1 MLIRDQLVR
10 FRTNSDGNFA
20 IIFALSMLPFV
31 MVGGMGIDYGI
42 NVAVRQKAQNA
53 VDATVL
59 TLAKLSTTVSDQD
72 LQSKADTQVR
82 ALLSDGRLRDGI
94 VTAKRD
100 GDTIRVEIVGN
111 TRTPIT
117 SIAGF
122 RQLPIDV
129 TAVAR
134 RGSGNLEVALVLD
147 NTGSMKGTK
156 LANLKSAAT
165 SLAESMFKE
174 VDPAKPNSLKMAVVP
189 FSMTVNVGAGYANAA
204 FMDVDAKSSIHKEI
218 FAVKDATANRF
229 SLFGKMK
236 VAWAGCVETRPTPY
250 DVQEQPPTSATP
262 DTLYVPFFAPD
273 ESDNDGSAVNDYM
286 SDYPSTVPS
295 RSQSSND
302 RTRQGQVAKYG
313 SNKVLPAASSTQSGT
328 GYHYGPNSGCELQP
342 LTRLTT
348 TKATVTDAITAMTVL
363 GDTNIATGLMWGWH
377 VLSPNAPFS
386 DGAPYTDEK
395 TRKYVVLMTDGQ
407 NQSAPSSSDNQSYY
421 SGIGFIWNNRIGTT
435 SSDNATRT
443 KYMDARTA
451 QLCTNMKSAGIQI
464 FTVRVEVTDGTSD
477 MLRNCATSPDM
488 FYDVK
493 NSSALNDVFASI
505 GSQINELRIA
515 K

>member
-1 MLIRDQLVR
+1 MLFRDGLVR
-10 FRTNSDGNFA
+10 FCTNRDGNFA
-20 IIFALSMLPFV
+20 TIFALSVVPVV
-31 MVGGMGIDYGI
+31 MVGGMGIDYGTNI
-42 NVAVRQKAQNA
+42 AVRQKAQNA

-59 TLAKLSTTVSDQD
+59 TLAKLSTTTSDQD
-72 LQSKADTQVR
+72 LQAKAETQVK
-82 ALLSDGRLRDGI
+82 ALLSDRRLRNPV

-100 GDTIRVEIVGN
+100 GDTIWVGILGN
-111 TRTPIT
+111 TPTSLT

-122 RQLPIDV
+122 SQMPVDV
-129 TAVAR
+129 SAVVR

-147 NTGSMKGTK
+147 NTGSMKGAK

-165 SLAESMFKE
+165 SLVESMFRE
-174 VDPAKPNSLKMAVVP
+174 ADPAKPNALKMAVVP
-189 FSMTVNVGAGYANAA
+189 FSMTVNVGSSYGNAG

-250 DVQEQPPTSATP
+250 DVQESPPTAAIP
-262 DTLYVPFFAPD
+262 DTLYIPYFAPD
-273 ESDNDGSAVNDYM
+273 ESDNDNSAINDYM
-286 SDYPSTVPS
+286 SDYPIGT
-295 RSQSSND
+295 RNQSSNN
-302 RTRQGQVAKYG
+302 RTRQGQTAKYG
-313 SNKVLPAASSTQSGT
+313 SNRITTSSYDTQSGT
-328 GYHYGPNSGCELQP
+328 GYRYGPNAGCEIQP

-348 TKATVTDAITAMTVL
+348 TKATITDAVTAMTVI
-363 GDTNIATGLMWGWH
+363 GDTNIATGLAWGWH
-377 VLSPNAPFS
+377 VLSPNAPFA
-386 DGAPYTDEK
+386 DGAPYTDAK

-435 SSDNATRT
+435 SSDNGTRT
-443 KYMDARTA
+443 RYMDARTA
-451 QLCTNMKSAGIQI
+451 QLCTNMKNAGIQI
-464 FTVRVEVTDGTSD
+464 FTVRVEVNSGTSD

-488 FYDVK
+488 FYDVQ

-515 K
+515 R

>member
-1 MLIRDQLVR
+1 MLYQRLFVR

-20 IIFALSMLPFV
+20 AIFALAMVPFV

-72 LQSKADTQVR
+72 LQAKADTQVK
-82 ALLSDGRLRDGI
+82 ALLSDGRLRDAV

-189 FSMTVNVGAGYANAA
+189 FSMTVNIGAGYANAS
-204 FMDVDAKSSIHKEI
+204 FMDVDAKSPIHKEI

-250 DVQEQPPTSATP
+250 DVQEQPPTVATP
-262 DTLYVPFFAPD
+262 DTLYVPMFAPD
-273 ESDNDGSAVNDYM
+273 ESDNDGSAINDYM
-286 SDYPSTVPS
+286 LDYPTGT

-313 SNKVLPAASSTQSGT
+313 SNKILPAASPTQSGT

-348 TKATVTDAITAMTVL
+348 TKATITDAITAMTVL

-386 DGAPYTDEK
+386 DGALYTDEK

-407 NQSAPSSSDNQSYY
+407 NQSAPSNSDNQSYY

-435 SSDNATRT
+435 SYDNATRT

-477 MLRNCATSPDM
+477 MLRNCATTPDM